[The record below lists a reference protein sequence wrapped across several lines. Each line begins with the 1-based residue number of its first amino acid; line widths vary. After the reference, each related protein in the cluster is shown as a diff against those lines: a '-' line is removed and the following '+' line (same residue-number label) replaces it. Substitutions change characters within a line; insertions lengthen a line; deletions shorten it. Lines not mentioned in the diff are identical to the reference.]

1 MAPLC
6 AICLFGGL
14 AGCGLSERTLL
25 LKRSL
30 HNHGAVVVWRPGIAS
45 SLRERRRHCKDHH
58 CVTASAGGKVVDA
71 GRCLAAS
78 ACVCATE
85 APCVH
90 VIYIIPSPCAVLT
103 SVPHCAHSSRYWG
116 DWRYRD
122 TCSVCVCSLSP
133 GDCWWRGCSSF
144 SCRVRS
150 VGVSC
155 RLSCP
160 CKTSAFFVNR
170 LPFPSWF

>member
-1 MAPLC
+1 MISRSVQLRQLQNVLRGPRVLHGGDSCPTSLWSAKSGRDLGAEMAPLC
-6 AICLFGGL
+6 AICLFWGL

-30 HNHGAVVVWRPGIAS
+30 LDHGTAAVWRPGIAS
-45 SLRERRRHCKDHH
+45 SLRKRRRHCKDHH

-85 APCVH
+85 APCVP

-103 SVPHCAHSSRYWG
+103 SVPHCAHTSRYW
-116 DWRYRD
+116 
-122 TCSVCVCSLSP
+122 
-133 GDCWWRGCSSF
+133 
-144 SCRVRS
+144 VRLD
-150 VGVSC
+150 V
-155 RLSCP
+155 P
-160 CKTSAFFVNR
+160 
-170 LPFPSWF
+170 

>member
-1 MAPLC
+1 MSSCVSCKTCSEAHGSCTVVTRAPRVFGARNREETWVPRWC
-6 AICLFGGL
+6 CLVQFVCFGGL
-14 AGCGLSERTLL
+14 ACCGPSERTLL

-30 HNHGAVVVWRPGIAS
+30 FDHGTAAVWRPGIAS

-85 APCVH
+85 APCVP
-90 VIYIIPSPCAVLT
+90 VIDIIPSPCAVLT

-133 GDCWWRGCSSF
+133 GDCW
-144 SCRVRS
+144 
-150 VGVSC
+150 
-155 RLSCP
+155 
-160 CKTSAFFVNR
+160 
-170 LPFPSWF
+170 